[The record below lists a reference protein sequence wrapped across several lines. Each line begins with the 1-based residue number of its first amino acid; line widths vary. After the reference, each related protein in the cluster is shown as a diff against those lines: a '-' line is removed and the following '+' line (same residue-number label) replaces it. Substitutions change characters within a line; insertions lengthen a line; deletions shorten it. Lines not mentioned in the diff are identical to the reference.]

1 MNIHESVRILA
12 QIPFTVADPLVR
24 FVLTCYPSCVA
35 FDLIPGKFICAT
47 RASIVL
53 KEMPFSLFVLITY
66 CTYTFLLQVQI
77 EAVAEA
83 TVLAHP

>member
-35 FDLIPGKFICAT
+35 FDLIPGKCPYAT
-47 RASIVL
+47 HALTVL
-53 KEMPFSLFVLITY
+53 KEMLSRSLKLSIY
-66 CTYTFLLQVQI
+66 CTYTFLLQAQI